1 MIKLIYRRVDI
12 LRLIIIEQSESKTMV
27 IEENSIVSV
36 LT

>member
-27 IEENSIVSV
+27 IEENNIVSV

>member
-12 LRLIIIEQSESKTMV
+12 LRLIIIQQSKSKTMV
-27 IEENSIVSV
+27 IEKNSIVSV

>member
-12 LRLIIIEQSESKTMV
+12 LRLIIIEQSEIKTMV